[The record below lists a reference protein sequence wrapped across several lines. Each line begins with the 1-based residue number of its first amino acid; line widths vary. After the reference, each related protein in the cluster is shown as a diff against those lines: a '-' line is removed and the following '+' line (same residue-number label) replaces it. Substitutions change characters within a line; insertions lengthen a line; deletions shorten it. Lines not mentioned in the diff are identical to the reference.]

1 MSHGKR
7 PEHTAPPEIYYNEK
21 EAEKYTSNSHMIEIQ
36 TKLSERALELL
47 ALPEAQ
53 SAFLLD
59 IGCGSGLSGEVLT
72 ENGHSWVGIDISQA
86 MLKVA
91 QERESEGDFLLGDIG
106 ELLPFRSGSFDGA
119 ISISAVQWLFNSDRS
134 DQNPI
139 RRIRNFFSS
148 LYACL
153 SRGGRAV
160 LQCYPESSLQ
170 LDLLQTE
177 AIRAGFTG
185 GIVVDFPNSTR
196 AKKYFMVLDVGV
208 VRTVPKAKINEND
221 ANTIPVM
228 PTVEQRRR
236 AHAELRDARLH
247 GRCPKKSAAWIRQK
261 KELARRRMKDVAH
274 DSKYTGRK
282 RRPRF

>member
-1 MSHGKR
+1 MGSVQSIRLHRRYIMMKR
-7 PEHTAPPEIYYNEK
+7 
-21 EAEKYTSNSHMIEIQ
+21 
-36 TKLSERALELL
+36 RLENIPRT
-47 ALPEAQ
+47 LPEDQ

-72 ENGHSWVGIDISQA
+72 ENGHSWIGIDISQA
-86 MLKVA
+86 MLNVA
-91 QERESEGDFLLGDIG
+91 QERESEGGLLLGDI
-106 ELLPFRSGSFDGA
+106 
-119 ISISAVQWLFNSDRS
+119 
-134 DQNPI
+134 
-139 RRIRNFFSS
+139 
-148 LYACL
+148 
-153 SRGGRAV
+153 V
-160 LQCYPESSLQ
+160 LQCYPENSMQ

-208 VRTVPKAKINEND
+208 VRAVPKARINEND
-221 ANTIPVM
+221 ANMVPMM

-236 AHAELRDARLH
+236 AHAELRNARMQ
-247 GRCPKKSAAWIRQK
+247 GRCPKKSVAWIKHK

>member
-7 PEHTAPPEIYYNEK
+7 PEHIAPPEIYYNEK

-36 TKLSERALELL
+36 TKLSERAFELL
-47 ALPEAQ
+47 ALPEDQPAL
-53 SAFLLD
+53 LLD

-72 ENGHSWVGIDISQA
+72 ENGHSWIGIDISEA

-91 QERESEGDFLLGDIG
+91 LERESEGDLLLGDIG
-106 ELLPFRSGSFDGA
+106 ELLPFRGGSFDGA
-119 ISISAVQWLFNSDRS
+119 ISISAIQWLFNAERS

-139 RRIRNFFSS
+139 SRIRNFFSS
-148 LYACL
+148 LYSSL
-153 SRGGRAV
+153 SRGARAV
-160 LQCYPESSLQ
+160 LQCYPESSTQ

-208 VRTVPKAKINEND
+208 VRTVPKAKISENS
-221 ANTIPVM
+221 TSTVSMISI
-228 PTVEQRRR
+228 VEQRRR
-236 AHAELRDARLH
+236 TQAELRDARLR
-247 GRCPKKSAAWIRQK
+247 GRCPKKSVAWIRQK